1 MIKLPMSDF
10 MQNYYQEKGITFT
23 DSEKA
28 TILWNSVF
36 PLPRAEILS
45 ALKEIADTTA
55 DKALKTQINERLDAE
70 REAERRFQE
79 NDGRYFFICTPSD
92 EGPRREW
99 SEYYFAAL
107 ETAKAYGKKESLG
120 IFDIEKKIFED
131 YCPDVD
137 LVETDIGEGCAW
149 YTKDGKMLHCTTFPY
164 RLGISRDLGCRGS
177 SRFEDAYIPLQ
188 NPFET
193 GDIVRVV
200 GDSQPAIVQESR
212 EQWDSIM
219 EQNLKGPYFCYPT
232 FEDNCLRVEFLGE
245 DGEMFH
251 EHPHILSLEKVDH
264 WEDEL
269 EWELLQ
275 AVSRLIKGEGEMEDF
290 LYCYHK
296 NLKRKRKEVQMKG
309 DY

>member
-23 DSEKA
+23 DLEKA

-36 PLPRAEILS
+36 PLPKAEILS

-55 DKALKTQINERLDAE
+55 DKALQTQIKERLYAE
-70 REAERRFQE
+70 RETEQRFQG
-79 NDGRYFFICTPSD
+79 NDGRCFFICTSSD
-92 EGPRREW
+92 EGPKEEW
-99 SEYYFAAL
+99 GSYYFAAL
-107 ETAKAYGKKESLG
+107 EAAKAYGKEESQG
-120 IFDIEKKIFED
+120 IFKIEKKIFED
-131 YCPDVD
+131 CCTDD
-137 LVETDIGEGCAW
+137 DSDETDAVEGCAW
-149 YTKDGKMLHCTTFPY
+149 YTKDGEMIHCASFPY
-164 RLGISRDLGCRGS
+164 MFGISGSLDYGKS

-193 GDIVRVV
+193 GDIVRIV
-200 GDSQPAIVQESR
+200 GDSRPAIVQESR
-212 EQWDSIM
+212 EQWYRLL
-219 EQNLKGPYFCYPT
+219 EQNIKDPRGYYPT
-232 FEDNCLRVEFLGE
+232 FEDNCLRVEFLRE

-251 EHPHILSLEKVDH
+251 EHPHILSLEKIDQ

-275 AVSRLIKGEGEMEDF
+275 AVSRLIKGKGEMDDF

-296 NLKRKRKEVQMKG
+296 NLNRKSKSKR
-309 DY
+309 